1 MDSNEVRHR
10 GTGGEKKPHIAINEL
25 IAWLC
30 NLNTGFQSSW
40 QALPQPIKI
49 FFLIQLQK
57 QCARDAAIILLIAR
71 SFKFIKTKGKH

>member
-1 MDSNEVRHR
+1 MGHW
-10 GTGGEKKPHIAINEL
+10 GGKKPHIAINEL

-30 NLNTGFQSSW
+30 NLNTAFQSSW

-57 QCARDAAIILLIAR
+57 PCARDAAIILLIVR
-71 SFKFIKTKGKH
+71 SFKFSRQKINIEEIN